1 MGLKGCNRTPDETTP
16 ALALPKLFKGL
27 ATALLLAAVSMPA
40 VAQQS
45 QPTPRSRDTRGNDER
60 VAQFRC
66 LSEAKEAYSSYA
78 GPQSAREPGQSA
90 YFMSCLVKAMPEDWS
105 GASQYRKRAQAS
117 AEVAQRSDPQIDA
130 CLLTACAPPASK

>member
-1 MGLKGCNRTPDETTP
+1 MAFLFWSQKWRAAFLCSSAAGRQCNP
-16 ALALPKLFKGL
+16 ARL
-27 ATALLLAAVSMPA
+27 
-40 VAQQS
+40 
-45 QPTPRSRDTRGNDER
+45 RDTRGNDER

-66 LSEAKEAYSSYA
+66 LSEAKVAYSNYA

-117 AEVAQRSDPQIDA
+117 AEVAQRSDPDMDA
-130 CLLTACAPPASK
+130 CLLTAACATPAAK

>member
-1 MGLKGCNRTPDETTP
+1 M
-16 ALALPKLFKGL
+16 ALPKLLKGL
-27 ATALLLAAVSMPA
+27 AAALFLAAVSLPA

-66 LSEAKEAYSSYA
+66 LSEAKVAYANYA
-78 GPQSAREPGQSA
+78 GPQAAREPGQSA

-117 AEVAQRSDPQIDA
+117 AEVAQHSDPTIDA
-130 CLLTACAPPASK
+130 CLLTACSTPASK

>member
-1 MGLKGCNRTPDETTP
+1 MAA
-16 ALALPKLFKGL
+16 ALFVAG
-27 ATALLLAAVSMPA
+27 VVMPA
-40 VAQQS
+40 WAQQT

-66 LSEAKEAYSSYA
+66 LSEAKAAYASYA

-105 GASQYRKRAQAS
+105 GASQYKKRAQAS
-117 AEVAQRSDPQIDA
+117 AEVAQHSDPNIDA
-130 CLLTACAPPASK
+130 CLLTACTPASTSK

>member
-1 MGLKGCNRTPDETTP
+1 
-16 ALALPKLFKGL
+16 LALQKLLKGL
-27 ATALLLAAVSMPA
+27 ATALFLAAISLPA

-66 LSEAKEAYSSYA
+66 LSEAKVAYANYA
-78 GPQSAREPGQSA
+78 GPQAAREPGQSA

-117 AEVAQRSDPQIDA
+117 AEVAERSDPQIDA
-130 CLLTACAPPASK
+130 CLLTACATPATK

>member
-1 MGLKGCNRTPDETTP
+1 M
-16 ALALPKLFKGL
+16 A
-27 ATALLLAAVSMPA
+27 ALLLGAFVVPA
-40 VAQQS
+40 VAQQT

-66 LSEAKEAYSSYA
+66 LSEAKVAYANYN

-117 AEVAQRSDPQIDA
+117 AEVAQRSDPDMDA
-130 CLLTACAPPASK
+130 CLLTAACATPAAK

>member
-1 MGLKGCNRTPDETTP
+1 MALSKILSGLT
-16 ALALPKLFKGL
+16 AAFFLAS
-27 ATALLLAAVSMPA
+27 VSIPA
-40 VAQQS
+40 VAQQT

-66 LSEAKEAYSSYA
+66 LSEAKTAYANYA

-117 AEVAQRSDPQIDA
+117 AEMAQHSDPQIDA
-130 CLLTACAPPASK
+130 CLLTACAPPQSK

>member
-1 MGLKGCNRTPDETTP
+1 
-16 ALALPKLFKGL
+16 
-27 ATALLLAAVSMPA
+27 MPA

-45 QPTPRSRDTRGNDER
+45 QPTPRSRDTRGNEER
-60 VAQFRC
+60 TAQFRC
-66 LSEAKEAYSSYA
+66 LSEAKEAYSNYA

-130 CLLTACAPPASK
+130 CLLTACGTPASK

>member
-1 MGLKGCNRTPDETTP
+1 M
-16 ALALPKLFKGL
+16 ALQKLLKGL
-27 ATALLLAAVSMPA
+27 ATALFLAAISLPA

-66 LSEAKEAYSSYA
+66 LSEAKVAYANYA
-78 GPQSAREPGQSA
+78 GPQAAREPGQSA

-117 AEVAQRSDPQIDA
+117 AEVAQRSDPNIDA
-130 CLLTACAPPASK
+130 CLLTACATPATK

>member
-1 MGLKGCNRTPDETTP
+1 
-16 ALALPKLFKGL
+16 LALQKLLKGL
-27 ATALLLAAVSMPA
+27 ATALFLAAISLPA

-66 LSEAKEAYSSYA
+66 LSEAKVAYANYA
-78 GPQSAREPGQSA
+78 GPQAAREPGQSA

-130 CLLTACAPPASK
+130 CLLTACATPATK

>member
-1 MGLKGCNRTPDETTP
+1 MTS
-16 ALALPKLFKGL
+16 ALAFSKILKGL
-27 ATALLLAAVSMPA
+27 AAAFFLVSVAMPA
-40 VAQQS
+40 VAQQT

-66 LSEAKEAYSSYA
+66 LSEAKVAYSSYA
-78 GPQSAREPGQSA
+78 GPQAAREPGQSA

-117 AEVAQRSDPQIDA
+117 AEVAQRSDPEIDA
-130 CLLTACAPPASK
+130 CLLTACATPQSK

>member
-1 MGLKGCNRTPDETTP
+1 M
-16 ALALPKLFKGL
+16 ALPKLFKGL
-27 ATALLLAAVSMPA
+27 AAALFLAAISLPA

-66 LSEAKEAYSSYA
+66 LSEAKVDYANYA
-78 GPQSAREPGQSA
+78 GPQAAREPGQSA

-117 AEVAQRSDPQIDA
+117 AEVAQRSDPNIDT
-130 CLLTACAPPASK
+130 CLLTACGTSATK

>member
-1 MGLKGCNRTPDETTP
+1 M
-16 ALALPKLFKGL
+16 A
-27 ATALLLAAVSMPA
+27 ALLLGAFVVPA
-40 VAQQS
+40 VAQQT

-66 LSEAKEAYSSYA
+66 LSEAKVAYANYN

-117 AEVAQRSDPQIDA
+117 AEVAQRSDPDIDT
-130 CLLTACAPPASK
+130 CLLTACGTSPSK

>member
-1 MGLKGCNRTPDETTP
+1 MTS
-16 ALALPKLFKGL
+16 ALALSKILKGL
-27 ATALLLAAVSMPA
+27 AAGFFLASVAMPA
-40 VAQQS
+40 VAQQT

-66 LSEAKEAYSSYA
+66 LSEAKVAYSSYA
-78 GPQSAREPGQSA
+78 GPQAAREPGQSA

-117 AEVAQRSDPQIDA
+117 AEVAQRSDPEIDA
-130 CLLTACAPPASK
+130 CLLTACATPQSK

>member
-1 MGLKGCNRTPDETTP
+1 MALSKILSGLT
-16 ALALPKLFKGL
+16 AAFFLAS
-27 ATALLLAAVSMPA
+27 VSIPA
-40 VAQQS
+40 VAQQT

-66 LSEAKEAYSSYA
+66 LSEAKAAYSNYA
-78 GPQSAREPGQSA
+78 GPQAAREPGQSA

-117 AEVAQRSDPQIDA
+117 AEMAQHSDPQIDA
-130 CLLTACAPPASK
+130 CLLTACAPPQSK

>member
-1 MGLKGCNRTPDETTP
+1 MAA
-16 ALALPKLFKGL
+16 ALF
-27 ATALLLAAVSMPA
+27 LAAIAVPA

-66 LSEAKEAYSSYA
+66 LSEAKVAYANYT
-78 GPQSAREPGQSA
+78 GPQAAREPGQSA

-105 GASQYRKRAQAS
+105 GASQYKKRAQAS
-117 AEVAQRSDPQIDA
+117 AEVAQRSDPEIDA
-130 CLLTACAPPASK
+130 CLLTACATSATK